1 MAAFNPE
8 QLGVLRHFQRM
19 TTTELGDR
27 VGLSHNQIV
36 RYEKGLS
43 VPKVE
48 VVEALAIVLQAEPA
62 FFYHTPTDVVHEW
75 QCHFRT
81 PKGTT
86 ERTKKAFAAAA
97 TLFGMVVHELRH
109 TVPLYE
115 YDVPSFPAGTIEDV
129 ERAATEARAHWG
141 LSRTAPLEQVGR
153 LVEKA
158 GVVITNMQTDATGT
172 VDGFSRYGDPANGV
186 SLVVLSESKGSP
198 SRWRFSVAH
207 ELGHG
212 VLAHGTESSSLDHEQ
227 KELQANRFASAFLM
241 PADGFAREFLHANSS
256 LSGLLELK
264 LRWGV
269 SIQAMVVRAH
279 QLGLLNVAEYRE
291 RFRQISRKGWRLDE
305 PNEPAEEKPELF
317 AIAVAEFTRRTGKT
331 LRDVAT
337 SLQVRPELVASI
349 TGMALPDVPRSGV
362 TPLFP
367 VAQLR
372 LAR

>member
-1 MAAFNPE
+1 MAVFNPE
-8 QLGVLRHFQRM
+8 QLGVLRHLQRL

-43 VPKVE
+43 VPKAE
-48 VVEALAIVLQAEPA
+48 VVEALAIVLQADPA
-62 FFYHTPTDVVHEW
+62 FFYHAPPDVVHEW

-97 TLFGMVVHELRH
+97 TLFGMVVHELRRS
-109 TVPLYE
+109 VPIYD
-115 YDVPSFPAGTIEDV
+115 YDVPSWPADSLAEV
-129 ERAATEARAHWG
+129 ERAATETRRHWG
-141 LSRTAPLEQVGR
+141 LSTTAPLEQVGR
-153 LVEKA
+153 LVEQA
-158 GVVITNMQTDATGT
+158 GVMITNMGADPTGT
-172 VDGFSRYGDPANGV
+172 VDGFSRYGDPVDGV
-186 SLVVLSESKGSP
+186 SLVVLSEIKGSP

-212 VLAHGTESSSLDHEQ
+212 VLAHSDESSALDHER
-227 KELQANRFASAFLM
+227 KEEQANRFASAFLM
-241 PADGFAREFLHANSS
+241 PADGFAREFLHANGS

-269 SIQAMVVRAH
+269 SLQAMVVRAH

-291 RFRQISRKGWRLDE
+291 RFRQISRKGWRMDE

-317 AIAVAEFTRRTGKT
+317 AIALAECTRRTGNT
-331 LRDVAT
+331 LREIAAT
-337 SLQVRPELVASI
+337 LRVRPELVARV
-349 TGMALPDVPRSGV
+349 TGVTLPPASEAGV
-362 TPLFP
+362 TPLSSSGH
-367 VAQLR
+367 LR
-372 LAR
+372 LA

>member
-1 MAAFNPE
+1 MSAFNPE
-8 QLGVLRHFQRM
+8 QLGVLRHVQRM

-43 VPKVE
+43 VPKAD
-48 VVEALAIVLQAEPA
+48 VVEALAIVLQADPA
-62 FFYHTPTDVVHEW
+62 FFYHTPPDVVHEW

-97 TLFGMVVHELRH
+97 TLFGMVVHEIRRE
-109 TVPLYE
+109 VPLYE
-115 YDVPSFPAGTIEDV
+115 YDVPSWPAASLDDV
-129 ERAATEARAHWG
+129 ERAASETRRHWK
-141 LSRTAPLEQVGR
+141 LSLTAPLEHIGR

-158 GVVITNMQTDATGT
+158 GVVITTMQADPTGT
-172 VDGFSRYGDPANGV
+172 VDGFSRYGDPADGV
-186 SLVVLSESKGSP
+186 SLVVLSETKGSP

-212 VLAHGTESSSLDHEQ
+212 VLAHGTESSALDHEQ

-264 LRWGV
+264 VRWGV
-269 SIQAMVVRAH
+269 SLQAMVVRAH

-305 PNEPAEEKPELF
+305 PNEPAAEQPELF
-317 AIAVAEFTRRTGKT
+317 AMALDEFTRITGKT
-331 LRDVAT
+331 LRDVARAVR
-337 SLQVRPELVASI
+337 VRPELVA
-349 TGMALPDVPRSGV
+349 ALTSMELPPLTQSGV

-367 VAQLR
+367 VGHLR
-372 LAR
+372 LA